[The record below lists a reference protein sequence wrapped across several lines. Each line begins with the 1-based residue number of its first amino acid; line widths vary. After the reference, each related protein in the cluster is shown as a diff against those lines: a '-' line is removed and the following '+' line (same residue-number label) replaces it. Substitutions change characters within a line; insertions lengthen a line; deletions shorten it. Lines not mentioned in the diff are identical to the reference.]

1 MILEIP
7 IFVFVYGTLRKG
19 QRNDINLYQPPPLY
33 IGATWVKGQ
42 LYSRGWYP
50 GIRLGGEQSV
60 LGEVYQVS
68 AQLLAQLDVLEEVA
82 PVPSGEYQRI
92 QMKVECAGQELLCEI
107 YELSVDFA
115 AQSTVIEEGD
125 WVKQM
130 AQN

>member
-1 MILEIP
+1 LILAIP
-7 IFVFVYGTLRKG
+7 TFVFVYGTLRKG
-19 QRNDINLYQPPPLY
+19 QRNDINLYQPQPLY
-33 IGATWVKGQ
+33 MGSTWVKGQ

-50 GIRLGGEQSV
+50 GIRLGGEQKV

-68 AQLLAQLDVLEEVA
+68 AQLLAQLDELEEVA

-92 QMKVECAGQELLCEI
+92 QIKVECAGQQLLCEI
-107 YELSVDFA
+107 YELSAHCA

-125 WVKQM
+125 WVKFM

>member
-1 MILEIP
+1 LILAIP
-7 IFVFVYGTLRKG
+7 TFVFVYGTLRKG

-33 IGATWVKGQ
+33 IGSTWVKGQ

>member
-1 MILEIP
+1 MILAIP
-7 IFVFVYGTLRKG
+7 TFVFVYGTLRKG
-19 QRNDINLYQPPPLY
+19 QRNDINLSQPPPLY
-33 IGATWVKGQ
+33 IGSTWVKGQ
-42 LYSRGWYP
+42 LYRRGWYP

-107 YELSVDFA
+107 YERSVDFA

>member
-1 MILEIP
+1 LILAIP
-7 IFVFVYGTLRKG
+7 TFVFVYGTLRKG
-19 QRNDINLYQPPPLY
+19 QRNDINLYQPQPLY
-33 IGATWVKGQ
+33 MGSTWVKGQ

-50 GIRLGGEQSV
+50 GIRLGGEQKV

-68 AQLLAQLDVLEEVA
+68 AQLLAQLDELEEVA

-92 QMKVECAGQELLCEI
+92 QMEVECAGQQLLCEI
-107 YELSVDFA
+107 YELSEHCA

-125 WVKQM
+125 WVKFM